1 MEFSRNT
8 RERNPKNSF
17 KFLLKGAL
25 ICLVVTFIVMM
36 LNKIDLPLP
45 NKEIKQTITN
55 ENLKIVK

>member
-25 ICLVVTFIVMM
+25 IFLVITFIVMM

-45 NKEIKQTITN
+45 NKEIKQTIPN

>member
-8 RERNPKNSF
+8 SNQNPKNSF
-17 KFLLKGAL
+17 KFLLKGVL
-25 ICLVVTFIVMM
+25 IFLVITFIVMM

-45 NKEIKQTITN
+45 NKEIKQTIPN

>member
-8 RERNPKNSF
+8 SSRNPKNSF
-17 KFLLKGAL
+17 KFLLKGII

-45 NKEIKQTITN
+45 NKEIKQIIPN

>member
-17 KFLLKGAL
+17 KFLLKGIL

-45 NKEIKQTITN
+45 NKEIKQTIPN